1 MNVQFVQSNPSST
14 KGDHTGASIAGR
26 AGAQGIGATG
36 ASKWAG
42 ATPALAF
49 HRRVLTAT
57 TMKVVA
63 VLSGRREASSA
74 AHSSSLRAVFRVAA
88 GITRELSGSSQ
99 A

>member
-14 KGDHTGASIAGR
+14 KGDHAGAAIAGH

-42 ATPALAF
+42 ATPAPAS
-49 HRRVLTAT
+49 HQRVLTAT

-63 VLSGRREASSA
+63 VLSGRREVPSV
-74 AHSSSLRAVFRVAA
+74 AHSSSLKEVFRVAA
-88 GITRELSGSSQ
+88 GIIRGLSG
-99 A
+99 